1 LWGLQPKMVTG
12 DSWYSSKENL
22 NFLINQKLGFM
33 MGIAKNRQVAM
44 IPGKYTAVKNLEIPA
59 SGQVVHLKKIGQV
72 KVFQKK
78 FKNDTERYYIM
89 FWPEIKETEVITRS
103 DFLTTHSIHWG
114 IECYHKAIKQLCGIK
129 KFMVRSSPAIVTHFF
144 CLIRAFVQLELM
156 RAEALIDNW
165 YEIQINLL
173 LEVARD
179 FILHYLNQKVGLK
192 AEY

>member
-1 LWGLQPKMVTG
+1 
-12 DSWYSSKENL
+12 
-22 NFLINQKLGFM
+22 
-33 MGIAKNRQVAM
+33 
-44 IPGKYTAVKNLEIPA
+44 
-59 SGQVVHLKKIGQV
+59 
-72 KVFQKK
+72 
-78 FKNDTERYYIM
+78 M

-114 IECYHKAIKQLCGIK
+114 IECYHRAIKQLCGIK
-129 KFMVRSSPAIVTHFF
+129 KIMVRSSPAIVTHFF
-144 CLIRAFVQLELM
+144 CSIRAVVQLELM

-165 YEIQINLL
+165 YEIQRNLS